1 MPSIIEITDLSISE
15 LAVYTSLT
23 RAQLCSPQSRD
34 GGLLIAESPH
44 VIEAALDAGYA
55 PVSMLM
61 ERQKAAAL
69 ADSLLARCG
78 DIPVYTADRDV
89 LATLTGYAL
98 TRGVLCAMRRK
109 PMRQLQDVCAGA
121 RRIALLE
128 GIVDTTNMGAIFRS
142 AAALHMDAVLL
153 SPGCCDPLSRR
164 AREHGQRI

>member
-78 DIPVYTADRDV
+78 DIPVYIYDEKTKQKMKADRIYWV
-89 LATLTGYAL
+89 TGEDELCEELRMLLGERNVAL
-98 TRGVLCAMRRK
+98 K
-109 PMRQLQDVCAGA
+109 Y
-121 RRIALLE
+121 
-128 GIVDTTNMGAIFRS
+128 
-142 AAALHMDAVLL
+142 
-153 SPGCCDPLSRR
+153 
-164 AREHGQRI
+164 